1 MFGNKKQK
9 ARKPS
14 GHFDTLVSAR
24 TRVEGDV
31 HFSGGLHVDG
41 KIVGSVLAESGS
53 QGLFR
58 LSEAGEVH
66 GDIVAPHV
74 IINGRVTGDVYA
86 LEHLELAEKAT
97 ITGNVYYSLVQ
108 MAAGASVNGN
118 LVHHQDP
125 SSLPEPVVKRLSGP
139 GAAAPGR
146 APSAETA
153 SEAGASAESSAENS

>member
-1 MFGNKKQK
+1 MFGNKKSK

-41 KIVGSVLAESGS
+41 KVIGSVLAESGS

-58 LSEAGEVH
+58 LSEAGEVT

-97 ITGNVYYSLVQ
+97 ITGNVYYNLVQ

-125 SSLPEPVVKRLSGP
+125 STLPEPVVKRLGGP
-139 GAAAPGR
+139 GAGSQAAPDQPGDE
-146 APSAETA
+146 PAEATA
-153 SEAGASAESSAENS
+153 SGEVAENS